1 MGYVGVFFL
10 IFVFLV
16 YNDKKI
22 EIIEVEYNILG
33 IYLNI
38 ISLFEW
44 FVDRYLFINF
54 NKLFI
59 WKYFK

>member
-1 MGYVGVFFL
+1 MWYVGVFFL
-10 IFVFLV
+10 IFVF

-22 EIIEVEYNILG
+22 EIIEVEFNILG

-44 FVDRYLFINF
+44 FVDRYLFINV

>member
-1 MGYVGVFFL
+1 MWYVGVFFL

>member
-1 MGYVGVFFL
+1 MWYVGVFFL
-10 IFVFLV
+10 IFVF

-22 EIIEVEYNILG
+22 EIIEVEFNILG

>member
-1 MGYVGVFFL
+1 MWYVGVFFL
-10 IFVFLV
+10 IFVF